1 MPNSLLSLPD
11 DDSDKE
17 SENIDIQEEV
27 ENPLNLHR
35 FDFQETLFKPNV
47 LSSEEVNT
55 APGGRKQPTSMLNDD
70 LCEEV
75 AFLYLFPRGKFGYK
89 VERDIKLSPSK
100 YFNRRLFDYKQLFA

>member
-1 MPNSLLSLPD
+1 MLNNLLSLSD
-11 DDSDKE
+11 DDSDQE
-17 SENIDIQEEV
+17 SENIDTQEEV

-47 LSSEEVNT
+47 LSSEEVNI
-55 APGGRKQPTSMLNDD
+55 APGGGKQPTSMLNDD

-75 AFLYLFPRGKFGYK
+75 AFLYLFPRGKFSYK

-100 YFNRRLFDYKQLFA
+100 YFNRRLFNYTQLFA